1 MELDVLQ
8 FWYHRCPLQRFS
20 SAGILQLLHL
30 FMEQWVWRTR
40 SQMASPL
47 LLVSFFNSLYF
58 FVEWS
63 FITLFKFKMKTR
75 AHATAK
81 TAASFSARSWQSA
94 CLQSAPLQ
102 VSRWSRITCCTSG
115 SLDNR
120 LDTSASTIN
129 SSSLFSRAQALTDVL
144 LFSN

>member
-1 MELDVLQ
+1 MELDVQQ
-8 FWYHRCPLQRFS
+8 FWYHRCHLQRFL

-30 FMEQWVWRTR
+30 FMAQWVWRTK

-47 LLVSFFNSLYF
+47 LSVSFFNSLYVC
-58 FVEWS
+58 VEWS
-63 FITLFKFKMKTR
+63 FLTFLKFKTKTR

-94 CLQSAPLQ
+94 CLQSAPLR
-102 VSRWSRITCCTSG
+102 VSRLSRITCSTSG
-115 SLDNR
+115 SLGNR

-129 SSSLFSRAQALTDVL
+129 FSSLFFRAQALTDML